1 MKIYNLD
8 NEKSKIRWSS
18 QIGEQKIKGEM
29 NTHDGKLISE
39 LGKVI
44 EGNVSIDLR
53 SMRVTDNSLSK
64 EERKKIE
71 DELKS
76 FPLLKNDESL
86 ANYKIEKIIPQEN
99 NSRVKGLLMISNQ
112 AFGIDVITN
121 FEQSED
127 ILRATGKV
135 AVENS
140 NPVLLQELDHLYDSQ
155 LHDEKSIKSF
165 ELECEL
171 FATAN

>member
-18 QIGEQKIKGEM
+18 QIGNQKINGEM
-29 NTHDGKLISE
+29 STHDGKLISE

-44 EGNVSIDLR
+44 EGNVWIDLG
-53 SMRVTDNSLSK
+53 SMKVTDNSLSK

-76 FPLLKNDESL
+76 FPLLRNDENL
-86 ANYKIEKIIPQEN
+86 ANYKIEEVIPQKN

-112 AFGIDVITN
+112 AFGIDVMTN
-121 FEQSED
+121 FEESED
-127 ILRATGKV
+127 VLRATGKV

-155 LHDEKSIKSF
+155 LHDEKSITSF
-165 ELECEL
+165 EVECEGDS
-171 FATAN
+171 ATC